1 MGSFQYS
8 GGANLRELT
17 PPACPEEGF
26 RHQVGG
32 AVDVDSAVV
41 TRSHG
46 GDKVSHLERHI
57 KFLTVPEGWELSVN
71 VVSPGPLPPGLS

>member
-1 MGSFQYS
+1 M
-8 GGANLRELT
+8 
-17 PPACPEEGF
+17 
-26 RHQVGG
+26 
-32 AVDVDSAVV
+32 DSAVV
-41 TRSHG
+41 THSHV